1 MIRVDQSRRNE
12 WLEWVNLADGL
23 EEWLQGVNLADGLQ
37 EWLDG
42 INLADCLQEWLDW
55 LNLAGTNGYSGS
67 ISRMDLRNG

>member
-37 EWLDG
+37 EWL
-42 INLADCLQEWLDW
+42 E
-55 LNLAGTNGYSGS
+55 
-67 ISRMDLRNG
+67 